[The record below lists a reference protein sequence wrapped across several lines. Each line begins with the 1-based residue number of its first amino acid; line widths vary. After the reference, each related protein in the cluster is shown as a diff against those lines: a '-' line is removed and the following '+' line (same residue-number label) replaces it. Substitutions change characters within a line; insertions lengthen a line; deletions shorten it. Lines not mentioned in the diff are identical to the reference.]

1 MNIDPKTLDYL
12 HEQIRDPAGK
22 GVLKAALQEEYRRGY
37 KDCMTVD
44 AIVTFVAV
52 LVIWAVQQW

>member
-12 HEQIRDPAGK
+12 QEQIRDPAGK

-37 KDCMTVD
+37 SACMTVD
-44 AIVTFVAV
+44 AIIAFVVVFAS
-52 LVIWAVQQW
+52 WAVQQW